1 MIAGPKNLQ
10 IITKTIPEKK
20 ILLIR
25 LILDDGCFSKSFWQF
40 AGQPFQGELLVEAS
54 ESKITELFIY
64 FFVCRGQWYDI
75 FLTKDCVALLVFSEN
90 CESERKST

>member
-1 MIAGPKNLQ
+1 MTAGPKNLQ

-20 ILLIR
+20 IFLIR

-40 AGQPFQGELLVEAS
+40 AGQPFPGELLVEAS

-75 FLTKDCVALLVFSEN
+75 FLTKDCVALLVFLEN